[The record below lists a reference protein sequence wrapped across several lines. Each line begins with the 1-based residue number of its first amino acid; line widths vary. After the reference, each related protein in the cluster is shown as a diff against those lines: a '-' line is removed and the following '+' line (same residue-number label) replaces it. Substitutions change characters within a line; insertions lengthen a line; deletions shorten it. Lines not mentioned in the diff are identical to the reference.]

1 MQNSSMIFNF
11 RFTLAFVLLCFS
23 VRQSFSQGQGSGEGV
38 QIHSSGSKEIPP
50 PPDYSN
56 IRSWASHPSIN
67 DMGDSIPK
75 PLRKGYTYDSTVDVF
90 FIHPTTYLR
99 KVNDQMNADVDN
111 EAVNDRTDNRTILN
125 QASAFNEF
133 RLFAPR
139 YRQANYSAYMSLL
152 GGYQDVFDTAY
163 ADIKK
168 AFQYYLTHW
177 NEGHPFFIASHSQG
191 SQHAVR
197 LIKELIEGTQLEK
210 RLVAAYI
217 IGMPPVKTF
226 KLRVPVCSDS
236 AQTGCYVSWNTFTED
251 FRQQFS
257 FLGRSELE
265 TVNPL
270 TWKTTG
276 SIGISAMHK
285 GAVVN
290 DFNSVRPHVL
300 STQIKS
306 NKLVIS
312 TDSDSIEIP
321 DRIERLHVL
330 DINLF
335 YVDIRNNLR
344 TRVAAYKK
352 KSGSL

>member
-1 MQNSSMIFNF
+1 MMLSLRSFFSI
-11 RFTLAFVLLCFS
+11 LALFVS
-23 VRQSFSQGQGSGEGV
+23 TEIFSQGTSLAAK
-38 QIHSSGSKEIPP
+38 ISNRSSGTSEVPP
-50 PPDYSN
+50 PPNYSDLH
-56 IRSWASHPSIN
+56 SWASHPSKR
-67 DMGDSIPK
+67 DKGDSIPQ
-75 PLRKGYTYDSTVDVF
+75 PLRKQYIYDSTIDVF

-99 KVNDQMNADVDN
+99 KENDQMNGDINN
-111 EAVNDRTDNRTILN
+111 ETLNARTDSRTILN
-125 QASAFNEF
+125 QASAFNEY

-139 YRQANYSAYMSLL
+139 YRQANYSVYMSVL
-152 GGYQDVFDTAY
+152 GGYEDVFDTAY

-177 NEGHPFFIASHSQG
+177 SQGRPFFIAAHSQG

-197 LIKELIEGTQLEK
+197 LIKELMEGTPLEK

-217 IGMPPVKTF
+217 IGMPPVKTV
-226 KLRVPVCSDS
+226 KLKVPVCGDS
-236 AQTGCYVSWNTFTED
+236 TQTGCYVAWNTFTED

-257 FLGRSELE
+257 FLGRSGLE

-270 TWKTTG
+270 TWKTNE
-276 SIGISAMHK
+276 SVGINAMHK
-285 GAVVN
+285 GAVVD

-312 TDSDSIEIP
+312 SDSDAIEIP

-344 TRVAAYKK
+344 TRVATYKK
-352 KSGSL
+352 KNGSL

>member
-1 MQNSSMIFNF
+1 MQNLPM
-11 RFTLAFVLLCFS
+11 RFSAILLLVLLCLFITP
-23 VRQSFSQGQGSGEGV
+23 SFSQGSGLNERF
-38 QIHSSGSKEIPP
+38 QSRASASKETPP

-56 IRSWASHPSIN
+56 IRNWASHPSIH

-75 PLRKGYTYDSTVDVF
+75 PLRKGYSYDSTIDVF

-99 KVNDQMNADVDN
+99 KENDQMNGDVNN
-111 EAVNDRTDNRTILN
+111 EWLNDRTDNRTILN

-139 YRQANYSAYMSLL
+139 YRQANYSAYLSFL
-152 GGYQDVFDTAY
+152 GGYQQVFDTAY
-163 ADIKK
+163 ADVKK

-177 NEGHPFFIASHSQG
+177 NNGHPFFIASHSQG

-197 LIKELIEGTQLEK
+197 LIKELIEGTKLETK
-210 RLVAAYI
+210 LVAAYV
-217 IGMPPVKTF
+217 IGMPPIKSG
-226 KLRVPVCSDS
+226 KLKIPVCNDA
-236 AQTGCYVSWNTFTED
+236 AQTGCYIAWNTFTED
-251 FRQQFS
+251 FRRQFN

-276 SIGISAMHK
+276 AVGTSAMHK

-290 DFNSVRPHVL
+290 NFNSVKPQVL
-300 STQIKS
+300 SAQIKS
-306 NKLVIS
+306 DKLVI
-312 TDSDSIEIP
+312 TPDSDSIEIP
-321 DRIERLHVL
+321 DRIENLHVL

-344 TRVAAYKK
+344 TRAGAYKK
-352 KSGSL
+352 KN

>member
-1 MQNSSMIFNF
+1 MTFNSK
-11 RFTLAFVLLCFS
+11 FTLAFVLLCSS
-23 VRQSFSQGQGSGEGV
+23 VLQSFSQGQGAGEGF
-38 QIHSSGSKEIPP
+38 QTNSTGSVKIPG
-50 PPDYSN
+50 PPDYSD
-56 IRSWASHPSIN
+56 IRRWASHPSIY
-67 DMGDSIPK
+67 DRGDSIPK
-75 PLRKGYTYDSTVDVF
+75 PLRKDYTYDSTVDVF

-99 KVNDQMNADVDN
+99 KVNDQMNADIDN
-111 EAVNDRTDNRTILN
+111 ETVNDRTDNRTILN

-139 YRQANYSAYMSLL
+139 YRQANYSAYVNIL

-177 NEGHPFFIASHSQG
+177 SKGQPFFIASHSQG

-197 LIKELIEGTQLEK
+197 LIKDLIEGTQLEK
-210 RLVAAYI
+210 RLIAAYV
-217 IGMPPVKTF
+217 IGMPPVKTVRI
-226 KLRVPVCSDS
+226 KLPVCTDS
-236 AQTGCYVSWNTFTED
+236 TQTGCYVAWNTFTED

-270 TWKTTG
+270 TWKTSG
-276 SIGISAMHK
+276 SVGLNAMHK
-285 GAVVN
+285 GAVVD
-290 DFNSVRPHVL
+290 DFNSVRAHVL
-300 STQIKS
+300 STQIRS

-312 TDSDSIEIP
+312 SDSDAIEIP

-335 YVDIRNNLR
+335 YVDIRDNLR

-352 KSGSL
+352 KNRSL